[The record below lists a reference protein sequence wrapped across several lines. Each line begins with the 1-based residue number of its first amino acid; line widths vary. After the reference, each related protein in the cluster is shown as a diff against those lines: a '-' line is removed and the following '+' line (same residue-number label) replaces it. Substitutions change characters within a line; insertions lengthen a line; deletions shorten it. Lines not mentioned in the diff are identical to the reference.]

1 MGTAAGILSPVLGGW
16 RNVMVALGVFTFI
29 AGLMWIVLFRDRII
43 TGTSEKKEQGVIDNF
58 KKVFRVKYVWWLSAF
73 YGLNMVTLMSVVALL
88 PHSLSERGMSNA
100 KAGGFVAIMMG
111 MTCVFNILG
120 GLLSDWVGKR
130 KPFILISSIVF
141 GICIFTFSISTGLPL
156 IIALI
161 IGGVALGT
169 IGPVFMTIPVEIK
182 EIGPSLAGTA
192 MGLIFMIGNTLGF
205 IGPVVSGKLMDLT
218 GAQWP
223 GFLFMGVSSIIGA
236 FLILPVRETGQKRK
250 KER

>member
-1 MGTAAGILSPVLGGW
+1 MQ
-16 RNVMVALGVFTFI
+16 
-29 AGLMWIVLFRDRII
+29 GLIKVKSRRD
-43 TGTSEKKEQGVIDNF
+43 
-58 KKVFRVKYVWWLSAF
+58 
-73 YGLNMVTLMSVVALL
+73 
-88 PHSLSERGMSNA
+88 
-100 KAGGFVAIMMG
+100 
-111 MTCVFNILG
+111 
-120 GLLSDWVGKR
+120 
-130 KPFILISSIVF
+130 
-141 GICIFTFSISTGLPL
+141 FTFSLSTGLPL
-156 IIALI
+156 IITLI

-236 FLILPVRETGQKRK
+236 FLILPVRETGQEKK
-250 KER
+250 KET